1 MKQPIKGQG
10 KIKRKKPKLQKKW
23 TPFTSTNHGNQEYG
37 TSQLERDF
45 AHDFLEKN
53 GIKFIYQFEAK
64 EIKRYFDFAIIS
76 NGIGGLIME
85 EKDGLKSVR
94 QQGQES
100 YISFLIEI
108 DGSYFHADPR
118 VVGEKKLN
126 SMQKHSQ
133 FVDKLKDQYAGMH
146 CVPLLRVWEYDIRHN
161 PDLVLENLRNYIAF
175 GDKKRKINE
184 CTFIGDKLKD
194 YIKNTYLSNGYP
206 WGKLFNNKIIKNNAI
221 RFKKIKVYED
231 LLFFNNPSK
240 PCS

>member
-10 KIKRKKPKLQKKW
+10 KIKKKKPKVQKKW
-23 TPFTSTNHGNQEYG
+23 TPFTSTNHSNQEYG

-45 AHDFLEKN
+45 AHNFLEKN

-85 EKDGLKSVR
+85 
-94 QQGQES
+94 GQES

-146 CVPLLRVWEYDIRHN
+146 CIPLLRIWEYDIRHN
-161 PDLVLENLRNYIAF
+161 PDLVLENLRKYIAF

-184 CTFIGDKLKD
+184 K
-194 YIKNTYLSNGYP
+194 
-206 WGKLFNNKIIKNNAI
+206 
-221 RFKKIKVYED
+221 RKK
-231 LLFFNNPSK
+231 
-240 PCS
+240 

>member
-23 TPFTSTNHGNQEYG
+23 TPFTSTNHSNQEYG

-108 DGSYFHADPR
+108 DGSYFHSDPR

-146 CVPLLRVWEYDIRHN
+146 CIPLLRIWEYDIRHN
-161 PDLVLENLRNYIAF
+161 PDLVLENLKNYIAF

-184 CTFIGDKLKD
+184 K
-194 YIKNTYLSNGYP
+194 
-206 WGKLFNNKIIKNNAI
+206 
-221 RFKKIKVYED
+221 RKK
-231 LLFFNNPSK
+231 
-240 PCS
+240 

>member
-1 MKQPIKGQG
+1 
-10 KIKRKKPKLQKKW
+10 
-23 TPFTSTNHGNQEYG
+23 
-37 TSQLERDF
+37 
-45 AHDFLEKN
+45 
-53 GIKFIYQFEAK
+53 
-64 EIKRYFDFAIIS
+64 
-76 NGIGGLIME
+76 ME

-161 PDLVLENLRNYIAF
+161 PDLVLENLRKYIAF

-184 CTFIGDKLKD
+184 K
-194 YIKNTYLSNGYP
+194 
-206 WGKLFNNKIIKNNAI
+206 
-221 RFKKIKVYED
+221 RKK
-231 LLFFNNPSK
+231 
-240 PCS
+240 